1 MAKKA
6 KLPLLYLIGVIA
18 VVVGFCLPI
27 FKGNILG
34 TTANGFSFIDFEH
47 SGFVTIGA
55 LLIFSG
61 AVVGIIS
68 CFISQMSKLKL
79 LFIIISI
86 VGGVIL
92 IIGFTTNGGF
102 YKAIGKGF
110 LKHAYVG
117 FYIILVG
124 WVLGLIG
131 AITSK

>member
-1 MAKKA
+1 MAKKE

-18 VVVGFCLPI
+18 VLVGFCLPM
-27 FKGNILG
+27 FKGNIFG
-34 TTANGFSFIDFEH
+34 TTTNGFSFIDFEH
-47 SGFVTIGA
+47 FGFVTIGS
-55 LLIFSG
+55 LLILIG
-61 AVVGIIS
+61 AVVGIVS
-68 CFISQMSKLKL
+68 CFVPQISKLKF